1 MVHRRVQ
8 FDCTSVR
15 RGAQRIS
22 FSRELP
28 VAPTRAYLRSVVIDD
43 GHVGEE
49 SLLADAAQ
57 WQRKGFIKGFQW
69 NPEILIKSA
78 EIFVDAA
85 NSRSVPRVVANSGS
99 LANMLQGN
107 VAAEVVQSSEQRRL
121 KIATKKQAMPGKS
134 LM

>member
-8 FDCTSVR
+8 FDCTSVQ
-15 RGAQRIS
+15 RGAQRIN
-22 FSRELP
+22 FSRQLP

-49 SLLADAAQ
+49 SLLEDTAQ
-57 WQRKGFIKGFQW
+57 LRRRDFIKGFQW

-85 NSRSVPRVVANSGS
+85 NSRSVP
-99 LANMLQGN
+99 
-107 VAAEVVQSSEQRRL
+107 
-121 KIATKKQAMPGKS
+121 
-134 LM
+134 